1 MFEFGFTEE
10 QEMWR
15 EVVRDF
21 TNKEIKPIAAK
32 IDEEAKIPEKL
43 IKQLGELG
51 ALGIAF
57 PEEYGGGGFGEIGYC
72 ISQEEIARGCMS
84 TATMIG
90 AHQSIGANVIYLGGN
105 EEQKQKLINKL
116 ESDVYFDGDEIKI
129 KLQKAID
136 GIKDKEIS
144 KLLSY
149 SKNKLSEIKATID
162 REVNNKN
169 YNLVSMALIHVVS
182 KYDVGNDYNAYSCPM
197 VKMKWIQ
204 NTSKV
209 SEVHNPYA
217 PNMPNCGSQD
227 SNYK

>member
-1 MFEFGFTEE
+1 MCPDCEGKISFKKSFIVLG
-10 QEMWR
+10 
-15 EVVRDF
+15 VV
-21 TNKEIKPIAAK
+21 
-32 IDEEAKIPEKL
+32 
-43 IKQLGELG
+43 
-51 ALGIAF
+51 ALGLWGLKSYADENMDHSKMNHGQMDHKKMSKEVRRSIDDATKASVVNAL
-57 PEEYGGGGFGEIGYC
+57 EANEIL
-72 ISQEEIARGCMS
+72 
-84 TATMIG
+84 
-90 AHQSIGANVIYLGGN
+90 HQSFFEYDGKKV
-105 EEQKQKLINKL
+105 EENAL
-116 ESDVYFDGDEIKI
+116 

>member
-1 MFEFGFTEE
+1 MCPDCEGKISFKKSFIVLGVVALGLWGLKSYADENMDHSKMNHGK
-10 QEMWR
+10 MDHKKMSK
-15 EVVRDF
+15 EVRRS
-21 TNKEIKPIAAK
+21 
-32 IDEEAKIPEKL
+32 IDDATKASLVNALEANEKL
-43 IKQLGELG
+43 
-51 ALGIAF
+51 
-57 PEEYGGGGFGEIGYC
+57 
-72 ISQEEIARGCMS
+72 
-84 TATMIG
+84 
-90 AHQSIGANVIYLGGN
+90 HQSFFEYDGKKV
-105 EEQKQKLINKL
+105 EENALN
-116 ESDVYFDGDEIKI
+116 
-129 KLQKAID
+129 LQKAID